1 MAKSYTLRKNPTEQ
15 ITIDGEEYEVEL
27 GNPSFIFAADEWRR
41 ALTGISEKLGEDDQM
56 KALREA
62 ARSGR
67 EIVASA
73 MGEQA
78 ADRLVGGPNALNVY
92 RIIDVIRIL
101 VDVVGS
107 DESIE
112 AMRAAAG
119 STDTRSTRTS
129 LAQGDPSPGAPST
142 VEVGGAPVHVRRFRA
157 GCSPRR
163 STGGTAEG
171 HRADLWCL
179 YAKGRVAPRES
190 LTLQPAEALS
200 AGLAWHDAA
209 WDLVG

>member
-62 ARSGR
+62 AGSGR

-78 ADRLVGGPNALNVY
+78 ADRLVAGPNALNVY

-119 STDTRSTRTS
+119 STDT
-129 LAQGDPSPGAPST
+129 LD
-142 VEVGGAPVHVRRFRA
+142 E
-157 GCSPRR
+157 
-163 STGGTAEG
+163 
-171 HRADLWCL
+171 D
-179 YAKGRVAPRES
+179 
-190 LTLQPAEALS
+190 
-200 AGLAWHDAA
+200 
-209 WDLVG
+209 

>member
-41 ALTGISEKLGEDDQM
+41 SLTGISEKLGEDDQM

-78 ADRLVGGPNALNVY
+78 ADRLVGGSNALNVY

-119 STDTRSTRTS
+119 STDT
-129 LAQGDPSPGAPST
+129 LD
-142 VEVGGAPVHVRRFRA
+142 E
-157 GCSPRR
+157 
-163 STGGTAEG
+163 
-171 HRADLWCL
+171 D
-179 YAKGRVAPRES
+179 
-190 LTLQPAEALS
+190 
-200 AGLAWHDAA
+200 
-209 WDLVG
+209 

>member
-1 MAKSYTLRKNPTEQ
+1 MAKSYTLRRNPTEQ

-41 ALTGISEKLGEDDQM
+41 SLTGISEKLGEDDQM
-56 KALREA
+56 KALREV

-78 ADRLVGGPNALNVY
+78 ADRLVGGSNALNVY

-119 STDTRSTRTS
+119 STDT
-129 LAQGDPSPGAPST
+129 LD
-142 VEVGGAPVHVRRFRA
+142 E
-157 GCSPRR
+157 
-163 STGGTAEG
+163 
-171 HRADLWCL
+171 D
-179 YAKGRVAPRES
+179 
-190 LTLQPAEALS
+190 
-200 AGLAWHDAA
+200 
-209 WDLVG
+209 

>member
-41 ALTGISEKLGEDDQM
+41 SLTGISEKLGEDDQM
-56 KALREA
+56 KALREV

-119 STDTRSTRTS
+119 STDT
-129 LAQGDPSPGAPST
+129 LD
-142 VEVGGAPVHVRRFRA
+142 E
-157 GCSPRR
+157 
-163 STGGTAEG
+163 
-171 HRADLWCL
+171 D
-179 YAKGRVAPRES
+179 
-190 LTLQPAEALS
+190 
-200 AGLAWHDAA
+200 
-209 WDLVG
+209 

>member
-1 MAKSYTLRKNPTEQ
+1 MAKSYTLRRNPTEQ

-41 ALTGISEKLGEDDQM
+41 SLTGISEKLGEDDQR

-78 ADRLVGGPNALNVY
+78 ADRLVGGSNALNVY

-107 DESIE
+107 DESSE

-119 STDTRSTRTS
+119 STDT
-129 LAQGDPSPGAPST
+129 LD
-142 VEVGGAPVHVRRFRA
+142 E
-157 GCSPRR
+157 
-163 STGGTAEG
+163 
-171 HRADLWCL
+171 D
-179 YAKGRVAPRES
+179 
-190 LTLQPAEALS
+190 
-200 AGLAWHDAA
+200 
-209 WDLVG
+209 

>member
-78 ADRLVGGPNALNVY
+78 ADRLVGGSNALNVY

-112 AMRAAAG
+112 ATRAAAG
-119 STDTRSTRTS
+119 STDT
-129 LAQGDPSPGAPST
+129 LD
-142 VEVGGAPVHVRRFRA
+142 E
-157 GCSPRR
+157 
-163 STGGTAEG
+163 
-171 HRADLWCL
+171 D
-179 YAKGRVAPRES
+179 
-190 LTLQPAEALS
+190 
-200 AGLAWHDAA
+200 
-209 WDLVG
+209 

>member
-62 ARSGR
+62 AMSGR

-119 STDTRSTRTS
+119 STDT
-129 LAQGDPSPGAPST
+129 LD
-142 VEVGGAPVHVRRFRA
+142 E
-157 GCSPRR
+157 
-163 STGGTAEG
+163 
-171 HRADLWCL
+171 D
-179 YAKGRVAPRES
+179 
-190 LTLQPAEALS
+190 
-200 AGLAWHDAA
+200 
-209 WDLVG
+209 

>member
-41 ALTGISEKLGEDDQM
+41 ALAGISEKLGEDDQM
-56 KALREA
+56 KARREA

-73 MGEQA
+73 MGERA

-119 STDTRSTRTS
+119 STDT
-129 LAQGDPSPGAPST
+129 LD
-142 VEVGGAPVHVRRFRA
+142 E
-157 GCSPRR
+157 
-163 STGGTAEG
+163 
-171 HRADLWCL
+171 D
-179 YAKGRVAPRES
+179 
-190 LTLQPAEALS
+190 
-200 AGLAWHDAA
+200 
-209 WDLVG
+209 

>member
-41 ALTGISEKLGEDDQM
+41 SLTGISEKLGEDDQM
-56 KALREA
+56 KALREV

-78 ADRLVGGPNALNVY
+78 ADRLVGGSNSLNVY

-119 STDTRSTRTS
+119 STDT
-129 LAQGDPSPGAPST
+129 LD
-142 VEVGGAPVHVRRFRA
+142 E
-157 GCSPRR
+157 
-163 STGGTAEG
+163 
-171 HRADLWCL
+171 D
-179 YAKGRVAPRES
+179 
-190 LTLQPAEALS
+190 
-200 AGLAWHDAA
+200 
-209 WDLVG
+209 

>member
-41 ALTGISEKLGEDDQM
+41 TLTGISEKLGEDDEM

-78 ADRLVGGPNALNVY
+78 AERLVGGSNALNVY

-101 VDVVGS
+101 VDVIGS

-119 STDTRSTRTS
+119 STDT
-129 LAQGDPSPGAPST
+129 LD
-142 VEVGGAPVHVRRFRA
+142 E
-157 GCSPRR
+157 
-163 STGGTAEG
+163 
-171 HRADLWCL
+171 D
-179 YAKGRVAPRES
+179 
-190 LTLQPAEALS
+190 
-200 AGLAWHDAA
+200 
-209 WDLVG
+209 

>member
-41 ALTGISEKLGEDDQM
+41 SLTGISDKLGEDEQM

-78 ADRLVGGPNALNVY
+78 AERLVGGSNALNVY

-101 VDVVGS
+101 VDVIGS

-119 STDTRSTRTS
+119 STDT
-129 LAQGDPSPGAPST
+129 LD
-142 VEVGGAPVHVRRFRA
+142 E
-157 GCSPRR
+157 
-163 STGGTAEG
+163 
-171 HRADLWCL
+171 D
-179 YAKGRVAPRES
+179 
-190 LTLQPAEALS
+190 
-200 AGLAWHDAA
+200 
-209 WDLVG
+209 

>member
-56 KALREA
+56 KALHEA

-78 ADRLVGGPNALNVY
+78 ADRLVGGSNALNVY

-119 STDTRSTRTS
+119 STDT
-129 LAQGDPSPGAPST
+129 LD
-142 VEVGGAPVHVRRFRA
+142 E
-157 GCSPRR
+157 
-163 STGGTAEG
+163 
-171 HRADLWCL
+171 D
-179 YAKGRVAPRES
+179 
-190 LTLQPAEALS
+190 
-200 AGLAWHDAA
+200 
-209 WDLVG
+209 

>member
-27 GNPSFIFAADEWRR
+27 GNPSFIFAVDEWRR

-119 STDTRSTRTS
+119 STDT
-129 LAQGDPSPGAPST
+129 LD
-142 VEVGGAPVHVRRFRA
+142 E
-157 GCSPRR
+157 
-163 STGGTAEG
+163 E
-171 HRADLWCL
+171 
-179 YAKGRVAPRES
+179 
-190 LTLQPAEALS
+190 
-200 AGLAWHDAA
+200 
-209 WDLVG
+209 

>member
-1 MAKSYTLRKNPTEQ
+1 MAKSYTLRKNPTKQ

-78 ADRLVGGPNALNVY
+78 ADRLVGGSNALNVY

-119 STDTRSTRTS
+119 STDT
-129 LAQGDPSPGAPST
+129 LD
-142 VEVGGAPVHVRRFRA
+142 E
-157 GCSPRR
+157 
-163 STGGTAEG
+163 
-171 HRADLWCL
+171 D
-179 YAKGRVAPRES
+179 
-190 LTLQPAEALS
+190 
-200 AGLAWHDAA
+200 
-209 WDLVG
+209 

>member
-107 DESIE
+107 GESIE

-119 STDTRSTRTS
+119 STDT
-129 LAQGDPSPGAPST
+129 LD
-142 VEVGGAPVHVRRFRA
+142 E
-157 GCSPRR
+157 
-163 STGGTAEG
+163 
-171 HRADLWCL
+171 D
-179 YAKGRVAPRES
+179 
-190 LTLQPAEALS
+190 
-200 AGLAWHDAA
+200 
-209 WDLVG
+209 

>member
-41 ALTGISEKLGEDDQM
+41 TLTGISEKLGEDDQM

-78 ADRLVGGPNALNVY
+78 AERLVGGSNALNVY

-101 VDVVGS
+101 VDVIGS

-119 STDTRSTRTS
+119 STDT
-129 LAQGDPSPGAPST
+129 LD
-142 VEVGGAPVHVRRFRA
+142 E
-157 GCSPRR
+157 
-163 STGGTAEG
+163 
-171 HRADLWCL
+171 D
-179 YAKGRVAPRES
+179 
-190 LTLQPAEALS
+190 
-200 AGLAWHDAA
+200 
-209 WDLVG
+209 

>member
-41 ALTGISEKLGEDDQM
+41 SLTGISEKLGEDDQM

-78 ADRLVGGPNALNVY
+78 ADRLVGGSNALNVY

-101 VDVVGS
+101 VDVIGS

-119 STDTRSTRTS
+119 STDT
-129 LAQGDPSPGAPST
+129 LD
-142 VEVGGAPVHVRRFRA
+142 E
-157 GCSPRR
+157 
-163 STGGTAEG
+163 
-171 HRADLWCL
+171 D
-179 YAKGRVAPRES
+179 
-190 LTLQPAEALS
+190 
-200 AGLAWHDAA
+200 
-209 WDLVG
+209 

>member
-41 ALTGISEKLGEDDQM
+41 SLTGISEKLGEDDQM
-56 KALREA
+56 KALREV

-78 ADRLVGGPNALNVY
+78 ADRLVGGSNALNVY

-119 STDTRSTRTS
+119 STDT
-129 LAQGDPSPGAPST
+129 LD
-142 VEVGGAPVHVRRFRA
+142 E
-157 GCSPRR
+157 
-163 STGGTAEG
+163 
-171 HRADLWCL
+171 D
-179 YAKGRVAPRES
+179 
-190 LTLQPAEALS
+190 
-200 AGLAWHDAA
+200 
-209 WDLVG
+209 

>member
-41 ALTGISEKLGEDDQM
+41 ALIGISEKLGEDDQM

-119 STDTRSTRTS
+119 STDT
-129 LAQGDPSPGAPST
+129 LD
-142 VEVGGAPVHVRRFRA
+142 E
-157 GCSPRR
+157 
-163 STGGTAEG
+163 
-171 HRADLWCL
+171 D
-179 YAKGRVAPRES
+179 
-190 LTLQPAEALS
+190 
-200 AGLAWHDAA
+200 
-209 WDLVG
+209 

>member
-41 ALTGISEKLGEDDQM
+41 TLTGISEKLGEDDQM

-112 AMRAAAG
+112 AMRSAAG
-119 STDTRSTRTS
+119 STDT
-129 LAQGDPSPGAPST
+129 LD
-142 VEVGGAPVHVRRFRA
+142 E
-157 GCSPRR
+157 
-163 STGGTAEG
+163 
-171 HRADLWCL
+171 D
-179 YAKGRVAPRES
+179 
-190 LTLQPAEALS
+190 
-200 AGLAWHDAA
+200 
-209 WDLVG
+209 

>member
-1 MAKSYTLRKNPTEQ
+1 MAKSYTLRRNPTEK
-15 ITIDGEEYEVEL
+15 ITIDGDEYEVEL

-41 ALTGISEKLGEDDQM
+41 SLTGISDKLGEDEQM

-78 ADRLVGGPNALNVY
+78 ADRLVGGSNALNVY

-119 STDTRSTRTS
+119 STDT
-129 LAQGDPSPGAPST
+129 LD
-142 VEVGGAPVHVRRFRA
+142 E
-157 GCSPRR
+157 
-163 STGGTAEG
+163 
-171 HRADLWCL
+171 D
-179 YAKGRVAPRES
+179 
-190 LTLQPAEALS
+190 
-200 AGLAWHDAA
+200 
-209 WDLVG
+209 

>member
-15 ITIDGEEYEVEL
+15 ITIGGEEYEVEL

-78 ADRLVGGPNALNVY
+78 ADRLVDGPNALNVY

-119 STDTRSTRTS
+119 STDT
-129 LAQGDPSPGAPST
+129 LD
-142 VEVGGAPVHVRRFRA
+142 E
-157 GCSPRR
+157 
-163 STGGTAEG
+163 
-171 HRADLWCL
+171 D
-179 YAKGRVAPRES
+179 
-190 LTLQPAEALS
+190 
-200 AGLAWHDAA
+200 
-209 WDLVG
+209 

>member
-1 MAKSYTLRKNPTEQ
+1 MAKSYTLRKNPTEK

-112 AMRAAAG
+112 AMRSAAG
-119 STDTRSTRTS
+119 STDT
-129 LAQGDPSPGAPST
+129 LD
-142 VEVGGAPVHVRRFRA
+142 E
-157 GCSPRR
+157 
-163 STGGTAEG
+163 E
-171 HRADLWCL
+171 
-179 YAKGRVAPRES
+179 
-190 LTLQPAEALS
+190 
-200 AGLAWHDAA
+200 
-209 WDLVG
+209 

>member
-1 MAKSYTLRKNPTEQ
+1 MAKSYTLRKNPTEK

-41 ALTGISEKLGEDDQM
+41 SLTGISEKLGEDDQM

-78 ADRLVGGPNALNVY
+78 ADRLVGGSNALNVY

-119 STDTRSTRTS
+119 STDT
-129 LAQGDPSPGAPST
+129 LD
-142 VEVGGAPVHVRRFRA
+142 E
-157 GCSPRR
+157 
-163 STGGTAEG
+163 
-171 HRADLWCL
+171 D
-179 YAKGRVAPRES
+179 
-190 LTLQPAEALS
+190 
-200 AGLAWHDAA
+200 
-209 WDLVG
+209 

>member
-41 ALTGISEKLGEDDQM
+41 ALTGISEKLGEDDRM

-119 STDTRSTRTS
+119 STDT
-129 LAQGDPSPGAPST
+129 LD
-142 VEVGGAPVHVRRFRA
+142 E
-157 GCSPRR
+157 
-163 STGGTAEG
+163 
-171 HRADLWCL
+171 D
-179 YAKGRVAPRES
+179 
-190 LTLQPAEALS
+190 
-200 AGLAWHDAA
+200 
-209 WDLVG
+209 

>member
-41 ALTGISEKLGEDDQM
+41 SLTGISEKLGEDDQM
-56 KALREA
+56 KALCEV

-78 ADRLVGGPNALNVY
+78 ADRLVGGSNALNVY

-119 STDTRSTRTS
+119 STDT
-129 LAQGDPSPGAPST
+129 LD
-142 VEVGGAPVHVRRFRA
+142 E
-157 GCSPRR
+157 
-163 STGGTAEG
+163 
-171 HRADLWCL
+171 D
-179 YAKGRVAPRES
+179 
-190 LTLQPAEALS
+190 
-200 AGLAWHDAA
+200 
-209 WDLVG
+209 

>member
-112 AMRAAAG
+112 AMRSAAG
-119 STDTRSTRTS
+119 STDT
-129 LAQGDPSPGAPST
+129 LD
-142 VEVGGAPVHVRRFRA
+142 E
-157 GCSPRR
+157 
-163 STGGTAEG
+163 
-171 HRADLWCL
+171 D
-179 YAKGRVAPRES
+179 
-190 LTLQPAEALS
+190 
-200 AGLAWHDAA
+200 
-209 WDLVG
+209 

>member
-62 ARSGR
+62 AKSGR
-67 EIVASA
+67 EIVESA

-119 STDTRSTRTS
+119 STDT
-129 LAQGDPSPGAPST
+129 LD
-142 VEVGGAPVHVRRFRA
+142 E
-157 GCSPRR
+157 
-163 STGGTAEG
+163 
-171 HRADLWCL
+171 D
-179 YAKGRVAPRES
+179 
-190 LTLQPAEALS
+190 
-200 AGLAWHDAA
+200 
-209 WDLVG
+209 

>member
-41 ALTGISEKLGEDDQM
+41 SLTGISEKLGEDDQM
-56 KALREA
+56 KALREV

-73 MGEQA
+73 MGDEA
-78 ADRLVGGPNALNVY
+78 ADRLVGGSDALNVY

-119 STDTRSTRTS
+119 STDT
-129 LAQGDPSPGAPST
+129 LD
-142 VEVGGAPVHVRRFRA
+142 E
-157 GCSPRR
+157 
-163 STGGTAEG
+163 
-171 HRADLWCL
+171 D
-179 YAKGRVAPRES
+179 
-190 LTLQPAEALS
+190 
-200 AGLAWHDAA
+200 
-209 WDLVG
+209 

>member
-41 ALTGISEKLGEDDQM
+41 ALTGISEKFGDDDQM

-119 STDTRSTRTS
+119 STDT
-129 LAQGDPSPGAPST
+129 LD
-142 VEVGGAPVHVRRFRA
+142 E
-157 GCSPRR
+157 
-163 STGGTAEG
+163 
-171 HRADLWCL
+171 D
-179 YAKGRVAPRES
+179 
-190 LTLQPAEALS
+190 
-200 AGLAWHDAA
+200 
-209 WDLVG
+209 

>member
-41 ALTGISEKLGEDDQM
+41 SLTGISEKLGEDNQM
-56 KALREA
+56 KALREV

-78 ADRLVGGPNALNVY
+78 ADRLVGGSNALNVY

-119 STDTRSTRTS
+119 STDT
-129 LAQGDPSPGAPST
+129 LD
-142 VEVGGAPVHVRRFRA
+142 E
-157 GCSPRR
+157 
-163 STGGTAEG
+163 
-171 HRADLWCL
+171 D
-179 YAKGRVAPRES
+179 
-190 LTLQPAEALS
+190 
-200 AGLAWHDAA
+200 
-209 WDLVG
+209 

>member
-1 MAKSYTLRKNPTEQ
+1 MVKSYTLRRNPTEQ

-41 ALTGISEKLGEDDQM
+41 SLTGISEKLGEDDQM

-78 ADRLVGGPNALNVY
+78 ADRLVGGSNALNVY

-119 STDTRSTRTS
+119 STDT
-129 LAQGDPSPGAPST
+129 LD
-142 VEVGGAPVHVRRFRA
+142 E
-157 GCSPRR
+157 
-163 STGGTAEG
+163 
-171 HRADLWCL
+171 D
-179 YAKGRVAPRES
+179 
-190 LTLQPAEALS
+190 
-200 AGLAWHDAA
+200 
-209 WDLVG
+209 

>member
-41 ALTGISEKLGEDDQM
+41 ALAGISEKLGEDDQM

-119 STDTRSTRTS
+119 STDT
-129 LAQGDPSPGAPST
+129 LD
-142 VEVGGAPVHVRRFRA
+142 E
-157 GCSPRR
+157 
-163 STGGTAEG
+163 
-171 HRADLWCL
+171 D
-179 YAKGRVAPRES
+179 
-190 LTLQPAEALS
+190 
-200 AGLAWHDAA
+200 
-209 WDLVG
+209 

>member
-1 MAKSYTLRKNPTEQ
+1 MAKSYTLRRNPTEQ

-41 ALTGISEKLGEDDQM
+41 SLTGISDKLGEDEQM

-62 ARSGR
+62 ARNGR

-78 ADRLVGGPNALNVY
+78 ADRLVGGSNALNVY

-112 AMRAAAG
+112 AMRSAAG
-119 STDTRSTRTS
+119 STDT
-129 LAQGDPSPGAPST
+129 LD
-142 VEVGGAPVHVRRFRA
+142 E
-157 GCSPRR
+157 
-163 STGGTAEG
+163 
-171 HRADLWCL
+171 D
-179 YAKGRVAPRES
+179 
-190 LTLQPAEALS
+190 
-200 AGLAWHDAA
+200 
-209 WDLVG
+209 